1 MQIEPFKQAPPEPPE
16 SPRLAQAAGK
26 NGHSNKRSFEPS
38 DVSLITSDSQ
48 HQLSEIVTCK
58 ERSHSIRKL
67 GQAVHYLLSTA
78 HGTVPYQGCHLGYEG
93 LIAVEVVP
101 NNESDH

>member
-1 MQIEPFKQAPPEPPE
+1 MNSSGAGIWQSNPSDLGMAHTASSTRRQAPL
-16 SPRLAQAAGK
+16 SLG
-26 NGHSNKRSFEPS
+26 S
-38 DVSLITSDSQ
+38 DVSLITGDSQ
-48 HQLSEIVTCK
+48 HQLSEVVACK

-78 HGTVPYQGCHLGYEG
+78 HGTVLYQGGHLGYEG

>member
-1 MQIEPFKQAPPEPPE
+1 MSKGLVRGAACQCSTWFGSYDRC
-16 SPRLAQAAGK
+16 SPLKSGGAVSLG
-26 NGHSNKRSFEPS
+26 S

-48 HQLSEIVTCK
+48 HQLSEIMTCK

-67 GQAVHYLLSTA
+67 GQAVHYLLSTP
-78 HGTVPYQGCHLGYEG
+78 HGTVLYQGCHLGYEG

>member
-1 MQIEPFKQAPPEPPE
+1 MQIVPVFDRFGSYDRC
-16 SPRLAQAAGK
+16 SPLKSCGAVSLG
-26 NGHSNKRSFEPS
+26 S

-67 GQAVHYLLSTA
+67 GQAVHDLLSTA
-78 HGTVPYQGCHLGYEG
+78 YGTVPYQGRHLGYER
-93 LIAVEVVP
+93 LIAGEVVP